1 MDSQVLLDWYRANL
15 IDNRWRQETLPP
27 GDVRDCLVFLLD
39 FNILV
44 CLGSLFGNFQVYSFL
59 FNSQADVPTG
69 DLPDPMDCADQ
80 GPSLTPKQMEQKW
93 NDSGLSTLMNLA
105 Q

>member
-1 MDSQVLLDWYRANL
+1 MDSQVNLDWYRANL
-15 IDNRWRQETLPP
+15 IDNRWRQDSLPH
-27 GDVRDCLVFLLD
+27 GE
-39 FNILV
+39 
-44 CLGSLFGNFQVYSFL
+44 
-59 FNSQADVPTG
+59 AEVPPG

-93 NDSGLSTLMNLA
+93 TDSGLARLLNLA